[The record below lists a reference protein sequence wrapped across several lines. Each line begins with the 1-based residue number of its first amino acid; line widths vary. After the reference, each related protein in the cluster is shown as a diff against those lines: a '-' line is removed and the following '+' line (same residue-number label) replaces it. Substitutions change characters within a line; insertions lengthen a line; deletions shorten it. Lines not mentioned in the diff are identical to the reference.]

1 MRLNLFSKLSFVL
14 VAGFLAVMPGYADEP
29 TRQAGY
35 LVQPGDILMVSVWR
49 EPDLQRELLVRPDG
63 WFAFPLADDIMAEG
77 RTVAQLREI
86 LAQKLSKFV
95 PDPVVTVSLKQI
107 NGNRVYVVGRV
118 QKPGE
123 FTLVRPLNVMQVL
136 AMAGG
141 LTPYA
146 LDEEIKV
153 LRGSGA
159 DQVLLPFNYKN
170 VLQGQGLE
178 QNVVLQSGDVILVP

>member
-1 MRLNLFSKLSFVL
+1 MRLNLFSKLAL
-14 VAGFLAVMPGYADEP
+14 ALLAGFFVASPGYSYEP
-29 TRQAGY
+29 TPQAGY
-35 LVQPGDILMVSVWR
+35 LVQPGDLLTISVWR

-63 WFAFPLADDIMAEG
+63 WFAFPLADEIMAEG
-77 RTVAQLREI
+77 RTVAQLRET
-86 LAQKLSKFV
+86 LTQKLSKFV
-95 PDPVVTVSLKQI
+95 PDPVVTVSLKQMS
-107 NGNRVYVVGRV
+107 GNRVYVVGRV

-146 LDEEIKV
+146 LSEEIKV
-153 LRGSGA
+153 LRGAGA

-170 VLQGQGLE
+170 VLQGVGLE
-178 QNVVLQSGDVILVP
+178 QNVVVQSGDVILVP